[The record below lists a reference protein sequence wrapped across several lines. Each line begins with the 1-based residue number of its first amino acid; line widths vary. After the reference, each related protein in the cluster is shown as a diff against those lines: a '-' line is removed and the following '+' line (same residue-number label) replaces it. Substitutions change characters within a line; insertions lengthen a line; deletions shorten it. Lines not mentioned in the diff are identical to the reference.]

1 MMQIPG
7 SSSWGWRNAGTGWL
21 ALKALGTL
29 LALLLGF
36 ALANPA
42 GAVAIEE
49 PLEFD
54 TEEQREQYY
63 TLVRELRC
71 TVCQSET
78 IYESPAEFSAD
89 MREKVYEMTINGH
102 SKEEIIDFMTSR
114 YGDYVRYKP
123 PMQLNTALLWV
134 SPFLLLV
141 IGVITWLQVVRRRRQ
156 LAARGGDLTESER
169 RALERFR
176 RGY

>member
-1 MMQIPG
+1 LR
-7 SSSWGWRNAGTGWL
+7 SL
-21 ALKALGTL
+21 ALV
-29 LALLLGF
+29 LALLAGLV
-36 ALANPA
+36 LAAPA
-42 GAVAIEE
+42 SAVAIGE
-49 PLEFD
+49 PLEFE

-63 TLVRELRC
+63 SLVRQLRC

-78 IYESPAEFSAD
+78 IYESPSDFSAD
-89 MREKVYEMTINGH
+89 MRQRVYEMTINGR
-102 SKEEIIDFMTSR
+102 SKDEIIKFMTER

-141 IGVITWLQVVRRRRQ
+141 VGVITWLQVVRRRRQ
-156 LAARGGDLTESER
+156 LAKRGDLTESER

>member
-1 MMQIPG
+1 MMRISG
-7 SSSWGWRNAGTGWL
+7 SSSWLWRDAPPRRIAWQT
-21 ALKALGTL
+21 LGVL
-29 LALLLGF
+29 FALLLGL
-36 ALANPA
+36 ALTAPA

-54 TEEQREQYY
+54 NEEQRQQYY

-89 MREKVYEMTINGH
+89 MRDRVYEMTINGR
-102 SKEEIIDFMTSR
+102 SKEEIIEFMTSR
-114 YGDYVRYKP
+114 YGDYVRYRP

-156 LAARGGDLTESER
+156 IAARGGDLTESER